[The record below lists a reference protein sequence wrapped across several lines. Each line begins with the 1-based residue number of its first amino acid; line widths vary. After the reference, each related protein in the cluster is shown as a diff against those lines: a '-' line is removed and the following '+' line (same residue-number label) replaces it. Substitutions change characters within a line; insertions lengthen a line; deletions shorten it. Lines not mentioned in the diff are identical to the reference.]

1 MEEIKI
7 MHLPDQMNLE
17 EHAATQPE
25 IMITR
30 YACHRETDE

>member
-17 EHAATQPE
+17 EHAAMQPE
-25 IMITR
+25 IMTR
-30 YACHRETDE
+30 YAFHRETDE